1 VGNFA
6 TSDGRVSDM
15 TSFTSAP
22 RLPRVLV
29 NIPIL
34 NEIEIIDKLLAR
46 VSASLHK
53 YDYFVLIVDDGST
66 DGTLECVQAA
76 VAANPARIGLLH
88 RKKTRVG
95 CQRGAALLAGLKWGI
110 DHGEFDVHVEMD
122 GDLSHLPEEMP
133 QGIDAVLSGAGDV
146 VIASK
151 YVPGSVTTGRSFG
164 RTAVSVICN
173 LAVRAVINRR
183 LRDFSNGFR
192 FYNRAAAELI
202 PQYEIRYGSPIYL
215 SEAMAIWMTH
225 GLRVTEIPG
234 HYVGR
239 AEGLSKVRLNDYVKA
254 GIGVLEIGLRY
265 HLTGFTRLPE
275 TISAPEARTVEAT
288 GPARRQGH
296 D

>member
-1 VGNFA
+1 MTTSTA
-6 TSDGRVSDM
+6 T
-15 TSFTSAP
+15 P

-46 VSASLHK
+46 VTAALRG
-53 YDYFVLIVDDGST
+53 YDFLVLIVDDGST
-66 DGTLECVQAA
+66 DGTLERVQAA
-76 VAANPARIGLLH
+76 VAANPAHVGLLH
-88 RKKTRVG
+88 RRKTRIG
-95 CQRGAALLAGLKWGI
+95 CQRGAALLAGLKWGVE
-110 DHGEFDVHVEMD
+110 HGGFDVYVEMD
-122 GDLSHLPEEMP
+122 GDLSHLPEDMP
-133 QGIDAVLSGAGDV
+133 SGIDAVLSGAGDV

-173 LAVRAVINRR
+173 IAVRAVIDRR

-192 FYNRAAAELI
+192 FYSRVAAELI

-225 GLRVTEIPG
+225 GLRVVEIPG

-239 AEGLSKVRLNDYVKA
+239 AEGLSKVRLNDYIKA
-254 GIGVLEIGLRY
+254 AIGVLEIGWRY
-265 HLTGFTRLPE
+265 RVTGFTKLSQIVSEPDDH
-275 TISAPEARTVEAT
+275 ALEAA
-288 GPARRQGH
+288 GLMPRRRH
-296 D
+296 DD